1 MTRPLIATLAIIQN
15 ACFVVARATTK
26 GVRARREDQA
36 ARTSRKHGTAYVA
49 SLLRCAPRLQTGR
62 GGGLPHADNTHPRSS
77 PKREERRGATRRR
90 GAAFTRRQPRAA
102 TAEDAR
108 PPRRPTHP
116 PRGDVLTTGGTR
128 ALRAWEGAG
137 ASAPPRSDRGRAY
150 RSNNVPPRLPK
161 RSGRAAPSAAQAAP
175 QGRAQRPR
183 GREPESEQVS
193 SAARRPSGRARRAA
207 ETRAINAPPQ
217 RRNLDPAARARPV

>member
-1 MTRPLIATLAIIQN
+1 MARAIIK
-15 ACFVVARATTK
+15 V
-26 GVRARREDQA
+26 
-36 ARTSRKHGTAYVA
+36 
-49 SLLRCAPRLQTGR
+49 CAR
-62 GGGLPHADNTHPRSS
+62 GGKIKDKQKAWDSACRFTLEVRPPPTGGAGGWSPSRGQHPHSSS
-77 PKREERRGATRRR
+77 PNREERRGATRRR

-175 QGRAQRPR
+175 QGRARRPR
-183 GREPESEQVS
+183 GRE
-193 SAARRPSGRARRAA
+193 R
-207 ETRAINAPPQ
+207 
-217 RRNLDPAARARPV
+217 